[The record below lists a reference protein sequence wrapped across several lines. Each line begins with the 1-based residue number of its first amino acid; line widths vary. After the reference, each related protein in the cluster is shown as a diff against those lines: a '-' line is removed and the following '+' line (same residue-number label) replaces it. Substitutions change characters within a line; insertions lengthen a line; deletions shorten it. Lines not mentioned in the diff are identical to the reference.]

1 MILSRISN
9 AVYLYSTYQIVMV
22 RFGYW

>member
-1 MILSRISN
+1 MIFSRISN
-9 AVYLYSTYQIVMV
+9 AVYSYSTYQIVMV